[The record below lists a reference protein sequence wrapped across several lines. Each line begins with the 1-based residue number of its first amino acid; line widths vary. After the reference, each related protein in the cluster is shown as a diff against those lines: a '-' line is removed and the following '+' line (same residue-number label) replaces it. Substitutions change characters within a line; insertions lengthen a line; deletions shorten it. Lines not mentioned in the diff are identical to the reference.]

1 MQKQV
6 TFGAMLLIIAVLL
19 LSGCAPRTDSSMMA
33 DADALLIDLPAIVID
48 FASDGS
54 PSIGGMSPFDLA
66 TTVPIDLAALSR
78 GEFALDPY
86 LVDGDPS
93 NDDGSLDALA
103 LPAEWVNYFTATNI
117 QHMEMSHG
125 TDGIS
130 LMVNGQPIPS
140 LMWDEG
146 SLVATAEIAEMFNVM
161 VVPTFNKV
169 LPLVR
174 QLNLGVILR
183 FPVMAGADIIPMMVE
198 DDGSAV
204 DMAMM
209 AQEEFLAAVGTPPK
223 INLPVMYNADG
234 SWSLGDLTDTEWSS
248 LTRVPLQTLR
258 LDPSLI
264 ADLSASGVSSM
275 SLATDPTGIH
285 ISINGTKLPYLSWG
299 SGEVQHLLALSQQMG
314 LLTAMPG
321 VTMAD
326 MDAVLSM
333 IEALLPIIQV
343 ADVSI
348 SIHLP

>member
-86 LVDGDPS
+86 LVDGG

-130 LMVNGQPIPS
+130 LMVNGQPLPS

-146 SLVATAEIAEMFNVM
+146 SLVATAEIVERFNFM
-161 VVPTFNKV
+161 VIPTFNKV
-169 LPLVR
+169 LPLV
-174 QLNLGVILR
+174 QNLGISVILR
-183 FPVMAGADIIPMMVE
+183 FPVMAGADMIPMMVE
-198 DDGSAV
+198 GDGSAA
-204 DMAMM
+204 DMAKM
-209 AQEEFLAAVGTPPK
+209 AQEEFLAAVGAPPK

-275 SLATDPTGIH
+275 TLATDPTGIH

-333 IEALLPIIQV
+333 IEAFLPIIQV